1 MERRYKI
8 PNQVDS
14 TFHIWKFITLV
25 DVFILTPSVIFCIA
39 VVWLMNGLLEIKLII
54 GLLPVVLT
62 AVAVFIRPIKERP
75 NIRAFRFFQWKVAFG
90 RRQRTFLFMKKALR
104 KEEGTAVAKKKPSDA
119 HKLSAQDLIPIRR
132 VFSETIETDDHRL
145 VKIISVSAV
154 NLSLMS
160 LNEQIQVM
168 EGYEQLLNNLE
179 DPVQILRVSEPI
191 NMSRYIEE
199 LRRKRSTTQNVHK
212 KILLSSYID
221 YAQSIQQNR
230 EMIRRNRFLVFDE
243 KYEPGKEGSLEQA
256 MIRLRVRRDHYI
268 ERLEDMLFRHRLD
281 AVELTNEELKKALQ
295 IFYDYENAQL
305 HTVTDETEMEY
316 LIGRRNL
323 VSAVKRIEERER
335 LANEF

>member
-14 TFHIWKFITLV
+14 TFHVWKFITLI
-25 DVFILTPSVIFCIA
+25 DVVILAPSVAFCIA
-39 VVWLMNGLLEIKLII
+39 VIWLADGMLEMKLIV

-62 AVAVFIRPIKERP
+62 SVAVFIRPIKERP
-75 NIRAFRFFQWKVAFG
+75 NIRAFRFFRWKVAYN
-90 RRQRTFLFMKKALR
+90 RRQRTYLFMKKAIR
-104 KEEGTAVAKKKPSDA
+104 KEEGSEVSKKKPSIPRER
-119 HKLSAQDLIPIRR
+119 SAQDLIPIRR
-132 VFSETIETDDHRL
+132 VFSETIETADHRL
-145 VKIISVSAV
+145 VKMIAISAV

-168 EGYEQLLNNLE
+168 EGYEQFLTNLD

-191 NMSRYIEE
+191 NMSRYVEE
-199 LRRKRSTTQNVHK
+199 LRLKRNATGNLHK

-243 KYEPGKEGSLEQA
+243 KYEPSKEGSLEQA

-281 AVELTNEELKKALQ
+281 AAELTNEELKKALQ

-335 LANEF
+335 LANDF